1 MTFKIDPTDIEST
14 SNRRHRSSASTWNGT
29 LLFGGFSM
37 SAIPSGSTAQEV
49 LFRHKGRAPTG
60 ILFLL
65 RPCPASE
72 AACVMIRTGVP
83 WITFLVDSASNFLGN
98 SAEYQL
104 RQGV

>member
-1 MTFKIDPTDIEST
+1 MTFKIDPTDIESN
-14 SNRRHRSSASTWNGT
+14 SNRRHRSSAPVWNRT

-37 SAIPSGSTAQEV
+37 SAIPNGSTAQEV
-49 LFRHKGRAPTG
+49 FSGIKVVPQLQSRFCSARARRPR
-60 ILFLL
+60 L
-65 RPCPASE
+65 RGNDSNW
-72 AACVMIRTGVP
+72 VP